1 MVTLSSYLP
10 TMPISRQELSE
21 TLSGDL
27 LTLHQA
33 RAALSNAWAHR
44 MSASLKAHFAAV
56 DSAENWCEGFF
67 LRCEL
72 TRAVRLCC
80 LWTRF

>member
-21 TLSGDL
+21 TLSDDL

-44 MSASLKAHFAAV
+44 MSASLKAHFAAMSRG
-56 DSAENWCEGFF
+56 DSSSGVWLGEAS
-67 LRCEL
+67 L
-72 TRAVRLCC
+72 
-80 LWTRF
+80 